1 MSIFGSLFTAVSG
14 LASQSQSISMI
25 SNNIANVST
34 VGFKRTDAAFSS
46 LVTTANNSTAFTP
59 GSVRA
64 VQKGRVDQQGILQQ
78 SNSATD
84 VAISGNG
91 FFVVRNDLGVNG
103 ETLFTR
109 AGSFA
114 EDQNGILRNSAG
126 FFLMGWPLDQDG
138 NLPGAQA
145 DISSLVPVNLDT
157 LSSLAQPTTRGG
169 LGLNLNANQT
179 QTDYLT
185 MAGAQPDF
193 TRNLRVFDSLGSAQ
207 DLTINFVKHTSPTAT
222 VTSTVDIT
230 EAALV
235 AGDQFTIDVGGT
247 GGVTIT
253 LDGTLGGL
261 LNDLNAIVDGAGEP
275 LVFANTNANGQLQI
289 KARNLGHDIT
299 LTDQPPGNPLTS
311 YMGLGTAIGTT
322 AAPAAPDMLAALDT
336 TPNTEGWWQMEIVS
350 PTGVVLESGSLN
362 FTGTGQLNT
371 APDADG
377 NVLLNLANIDFGN
390 GSALQDI
397 DLNIAGFTQ
406 FSSPF
411 NVVFTQQNGA
421 ELGMR
426 NGVSIDDNGVV
437 SAQFSNGQSRAIY
450 KLPLA
455 TFPNP
460 NGLDA
465 VTGTAYRESDT
476 SGGFNLREA
485 NQSGA
490 GMVEAGALEGSNV
503 DIAEEFSKMIV
514 TQRAYS
520 ANTKVITTT
529 DEMTAELLRL
539 R

>member
-59 GSVRA
+59 GSVRT

-157 LSSLAQPTTRGG
+157 LSSLAQPTTRGA

-179 QTDYLT
+179 QTAYPVA
-185 MAGAQPDF
+185 AGTQPDF

-207 DLTINFVKHTSPTAT
+207 DLTINFVKHASPTAT

-275 LVFANTNANGQLQI
+275 LVFANTNASGQLQI

-322 AAPAAPDMLAALDT
+322 AAPTAPDLLAALDT